1 MTAILSAL
9 AHSLNAVAKE
19 MAKSTMPSVRRMVSV
34 TGERGA
40 ETSPASFRLLCL
52 DSRGLGDFWGRQ
64 VERMALYAAA
74 SGFNPGG
81 STAIVANERTTG
93 RLLQFAL
100 CSPR

>member
-19 MAKSTMPSVRRMVSV
+19 MAKSTMPSVRRMVTV
-34 TGERGA
+34 TAQHGA
-40 ETSPASFRLLCL
+40 ETSPASFRCL